1 MNLSEKEIKN
11 EKNYLDYTLKIIR
24 GQISELGQQ
33 LYEKQEKIME
43 FKKFIWNSKA
53 DMDPTEM
60 KTMINASDLEIALA
74 SYKSNHMQKLY
85 KVQSKPYFG
94 SITFK
99 ENNQNNQD
107 KIYIG
112 ITHVEDEENEKYLV
126 HDWRAPICSMFYDYE
141 LGKASYLA
149 PEGMITGEIT
159 NKRQFTIKDGKLIRV
174 FDNNINIDDELLQ
187 EVLTEESND
196 KMKNIVN
203 TIQQE
208 QNAIIRNVTDKNL
221 IVQGIAGSGKTSVAL
236 HRIAFLLYKIENLSS
251 NNVLIFSPN
260 QVFTEYISNVLPELG
275 EANTMQTTL
284 SDFLSSN
291 LEEYKTVESF
301 TSFVERYYKYQET
314 NKEWVKYKQSD
325 EIITHINSFAQNIL
339 EKAAFENDI
348 ITHDF
353 EITKETLNYLLKNRY
368 ERILLKERLDAIAE
382 KMCRDFYEGKHTK
395 KSVILSLLKKS
406 LNIKLNYKELY
417 KGFFNSQFFV
427 ENTTF
432 NLTEKEIKDAV
443 GKRNIKY
450 EDACI
455 VLYLKGLFEG
465 FSYRGLIK
473 EVVIDEAQDYSKLEY
488 ILIRK
493 IFKKSNFTILG
504 DINQTINPYYK
515 YENLEELSKIFDNGT
530 IYLELNKTYR
540 STPEIIEHTNKILNL
555 KHVSA
560 IRRENQRPVLF
571 RDNILDLKTSLLKD
585 INLLKK
591 EHFSVAIITKD
602 DSESEKVYE
611 LLKNDVKDINI
622 LNSNTKNFNK
632 KMVIIPS
639 YIAKGLEFDSVIIYT
654 EKENSYKQDEKY
666 LYYVAC
672 TRAQHQLII
681 YNNHIDFFQ

>member
-60 KTMINASDLEIALA
+60 KTMINASDLEVALA

-417 KGFFNSQFFV
+417 KDFFYSQFFV

-432 NLTEKEIKDAV
+432 SLTEKEIKDAV

>member
-60 KTMINASDLEIALA
+60 KTMINASDLEVALA

-571 RDNILDLKTSLLKD
+571 RDNILYLKTSLLKD

>member
-60 KTMINASDLEIALA
+60 KTMINASDLEVALA

-515 YENLEELSKIFDNGT
+515 YEKLEELSKIFDNGT

>member
-60 KTMINASDLEIALA
+60 KTMINASDLEVALA

-187 EVLTEESND
+187 EALTEESND